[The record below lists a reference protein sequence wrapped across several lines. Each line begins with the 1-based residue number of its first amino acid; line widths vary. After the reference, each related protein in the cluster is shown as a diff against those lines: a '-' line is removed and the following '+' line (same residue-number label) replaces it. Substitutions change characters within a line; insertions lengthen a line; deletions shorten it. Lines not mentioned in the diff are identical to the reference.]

1 MKSCIWTI
9 VFLWCCNLLAI
20 AQTKYEVTAN
30 TFLNIRS
37 HASTDAPIVGTIDK
51 GGEVEVYEIMDG
63 WAKIRYNDDYAYVSA
78 QYLKKTESNAP
89 VSISTKKWFDFSSKP
104 LGKGNVKWM
113 VFVIAGLSLILF
125 FMGKARE
132 DDKPLEEGLYGLNI
146 ALFLIVSILEIVYV
160 ILMGGNAIWFCLPD
174 KVGWIWTIINFI
186 LFGCVVANQISCL
199 METLSDIAAYNADSG
214 WIDIRWGVF
223 SLIGGVI
230 GSIVCAIIFPPGILL
245 VGLAFII
252 CQIIQIILLFK
263 RIVPYGGWGS
273 AFLYLTVFVI
283 GSLATLLILIHFI
296 VLLIIVLVALFI
308 LYLVSKFSS
317 QSSNRCCKTCRHYS
331 GGFCYDRG
339 CYISDAGNKI
349 CNNYS

>member
-51 GGEVEVYEIMDG
+51 GGEVEVYEITDG

-230 GSIVCAIIFPPGILL
+230 GSIVCAIIFPPWHIVSRACFYHLSNNSDNF
-245 VGLAFII
+245 A
-252 CQIIQIILLFK
+252 IQKNCSVWRLGK
-263 RIVPYGGWGS
+263 RILIPYCVCNRIIS
-273 AFLYLTVFVI
+273 NFTDFNPFHC
-283 GSLATLLILIHFI
+283 LADNCISCTFHP
-296 VLLIIVLVALFI
+296 LFSEQI
-308 LYLVSKFSS
+308 
-317 QSSNRCCKTCRHYS
+317 Q
-331 GGFCYDRG
+331 
-339 CYISDAGNKI
+339 
-349 CNNYS
+349 